1 MDFGAL
7 TMDFSALTTYFVGRH
22 CQLRHPALPSLSH
35 PALDAESK
43 EDARI
48 GVLDPGSEAGM
59 TAEGGRR
66 EERGREDRG
75 PGTVKIREICGIR
88 APKRQKESG
97 G

>member
-7 TMDFSALTTYFVGRH
+7 TMDFSALTTYLVGRRWP
-22 CQLRHPALPSLSH
+22 LRHPAL
-35 PALDAESK
+35 DAGSREGT
-43 EDARI
+43 RI
-48 GVLDPGSEAGM
+48 RVLDPGSEAGM

-75 PGTVKIREICGIR
+75 PGTVKIREIRGIR